1 MVRYYCRLPVLIL
14 MRWLGLIRLFQF
26 FRRNQIVI
34 LMAHGVMDERD
45 NHSWKPLRPQLS
57 RNKLEEYL
65 RVLSKRY
72 RFISLADAVEMLQG
86 HKPMQPYSMVL
97 TFDDG
102 YRNNLTHALPILR
115 RFNAPATFFVP
126 TGFLDNPKP
135 FWCDRLDYALQQA
148 QVDGREVS
156 IGSFVMRLD
165 GTSRE
170 ALQESYKRFRRTA
183 KEQQIPDYEF
193 LREVKQFAVQLEAE
207 SGRALA
213 DIQADDDWSAI
224 MTWEQIKTI
233 GDEAVTIGSHT
244 VDHIRLGLVDAEIAR
259 DQLERS
265 KRDIE
270 EHISKPCLSIC
281 YPNGSLTDETVS
293 LARECGYICGLTTKE
308 GLNCVG
314 DDVMKLQRIGLPV
327 NARSID
333 LLARITGVSMA
344 VSRAGQGHRKL
355 YGNLGQWKLNMFHH
369 YKCLKNIFFYH
380 MSYLFKN
387 KKNNIP
393 NVHKY
398 ENYDISKYL
407 ETAEKLKINIMPLG
421 FGVYELTKGKITRR
435 ISSSLYIDKE
445 NALTYKLCG
454 NKYLTYK
461 ILLNNGIRSVPKHK
475 LYQFHDV
482 NNTINDFVDWNCPV
496 VIKPCSSTSGGTG
509 VTVNIKT
516 VKELKNAIAES
527 FIFDR
532 RAYLMEQYIEGSHFR
547 LLTLRGEFIAC
558 SQRTPARI
566 IGNGKD
572 SIKKLIEDEN
582 QRRNKDASER
592 TLYPIVVGNEVRRKL
607 RSMNKSMHSVL
618 RKDEEI
624 YITDLTNMHA
634 GGEAR
639 NVENVSEDIKS
650 TCKKIAKRLDIYLA
664 GFDII
669 TNDISK
675 NLDETG
681 GVINEVNTSP
691 GMSVIY
697 KVTNYDTHVDAADI
711 VLKDMFNL

>member
-1 MVRYYCRLPVLIL
+1 MLFRYRCLQA
-14 MRWLGLIRLFQF
+14 MLFD
-26 FRRNQIVI
+26 RI
-34 LMAHGVMDERD
+34 
-45 NHSWKPLRPQLS
+45 
-57 RNKLEEYL
+57 
-65 RVLSKRY
+65 SKRLKIKENSNSY
-72 RFISLADAVEMLQG
+72 LYE
-86 HKPMQPYSMVL
+86 YEN
-97 TFDDG
+97 FDIRK
-102 YRNNLTHALPILR
+102 Y
-115 RFNAPATFFVP
+115 
-126 TGFLDNPKP
+126 
-135 FWCDRLDYALQQA
+135 
-148 QVDGREVS
+148 VD
-156 IGSFVMRLD
+156 
-165 GTSRE
+165 
-170 ALQESYKRFRRTA
+170 TA
-183 KEQQIPDYEF
+183 K
-193 LREVKQFAVQLEAE
+193 
-207 SGRALA
+207 
-213 DIQADDDWSAI
+213 
-224 MTWEQIKTI
+224 
-233 GDEAVTIGSHT
+233 
-244 VDHIRLGLVDAEIAR
+244 
-259 DQLERS
+259 
-265 KRDIE
+265 
-270 EHISKPCLSIC
+270 
-281 YPNGSLTDETVS
+281 
-293 LARECGYICGLTTKE
+293 
-308 GLNCVG
+308 
-314 DDVMKLQRIGLPV
+314 
-327 NARSID
+327 
-333 LLARITGVSMA
+333 
-344 VSRAGQGHRKL
+344 
-355 YGNLGQWKLNMFHH
+355 KLN
-369 YKCLKNIFFYH
+369 ID
-380 MSYLFKN
+380 
-387 KKNNIP
+387 
-393 NVHKY
+393 VR
-398 ENYDISKYL
+398 
-407 ETAEKLKINIMPLG
+407 PLG
-421 FGVYELTKGKITRR
+421 FGVYELTKGEITRR
-435 ISSSLYIDKE
+435 FSSSLCIDKE

-675 NLDETG
+675 NLDETN

-691 GMSVIY
+691 GIDVMY
-697 KVTNYDTHVDAADI
+697 KVTNYDTHVDVADI
-711 VLKDMFNL
+711 VLKDMFNLL